1 MSIRF
6 TREEVRGHL
15 RDLGFANVSENRL
28 NQFLKDLR
36 RLIKYEEQK
45 KEKNLTTTSKLV
57 SFAWFRVVILETS
70 YDHYSFGVHFS

>member
-28 NQFLKDLR
+28 DQFLKDLR

-45 KEKNLTTTSKLV
+45 KEKNLTTTSEFV
-57 SFAWFRVVILETS
+57 SIAWFRVGIHETS
-70 YDHYSFGVHFS
+70 YEH